1 MASYIDRD
9 VLRVRLGE
17 MELRQLSQVGDD
29 FTDHEPNDV
38 RMDAAIE
45 AASSEIDAVLA
56 VSFSVPLPCPP
67 PIDIQDICF
76 SLARERLDTLDR
88 REVVATDAAMAR
100 ERLRDFA
107 DGRRALIANGKR
119 VVPIARAGF
128 TSTGDL
134 RTAVYRDDTYL
145 GDSWDSRNS

>member
-1 MASYIDRD
+1 MASYIDRN

-29 FTDHEPNDV
+29 FTDAEPNDV
-38 RMDAAIE
+38 RMDAAIA

-56 VSFSVPLPCPP
+56 ASFFIPLPCPA

-76 SLARERLDTLDR
+76 ALARERLDTIDR
-88 REVVATDAAMAR
+88 REVVAADAAMAR

-107 DGRRALIANGKR
+107 DGRRVLVSKGKR
-119 VVPIARAGF
+119 VPPIARAGF

-134 RTAVYRDDTYL
+134 KTAVYRDDTYL